1 LRKIKQTEK
10 SFSGWYVQ
18 TFLKIEGRESAG
30 RLNLGLLQPEI
41 FYNIGHEE
49 KAKAKLEEYKQR
61 TKDPWYRAIGE
72 CLMDERTEQS
82 LIEKAGESPGHIITA
97 HTALGFWAEG
107 SGDKKKAIRHYKEA
121 LGSYMDERIEYEFAI
136 ERIKKLRQISE

>member
-1 LRKIKQTEK
+1 
-10 SFSGWYVQ
+10 
-18 TFLKIEGRESAG
+18 
-30 RLNLGLLQPEI
+30 
-41 FYNIGHEE
+41 
-49 KAKAKLEEYKQR
+49 
-61 TKDPWYRAIGE
+61 
-72 CLMDERTEQS
+72 MDERTEQS